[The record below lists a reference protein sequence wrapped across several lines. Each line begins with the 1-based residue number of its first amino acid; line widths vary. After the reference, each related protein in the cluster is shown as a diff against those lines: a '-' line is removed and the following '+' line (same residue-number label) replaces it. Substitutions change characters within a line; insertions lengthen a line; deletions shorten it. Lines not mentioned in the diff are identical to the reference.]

1 MNMMH
6 QAKFGV
12 RLLELVGVAVIL
24 FISLFPFYWMVS
36 SSLKPAKEIF
46 ASPPT
51 WIPSEITFENYRNLL
66 SSGPNFARY
75 FLNSAIIASGTVIL
89 TLIFAIAAAYAF
101 SRYRFRGNKPL
112 SLGFLAT
119 QFFPLTVVMIPLYM
133 TISRLGLYNSYLG
146 LIISYLVFA
155 LPLAVWLLIG
165 VFESIPKELEEAAI
179 VDGCTRAQALWKIT
193 LPLSSSGIAAVAI
206 YVFMLAWNEFI
217 LALVLTSEDS
227 MRTIQ
232 VGMASFFDQYGTRY
246 DLLMSAGTLTS
257 IPVVIL
263 FFFMQKQFVRGALA
277 GAVKG

>member
-1 MNMMH
+1 VIKERTIRPVIR
-6 QAKFGV
+6 A
-12 RLLELVGVAVIL
+12 LELLGVVVVLA
-24 FISLFPFYWMVS
+24 ISLFPFYWMVS

-51 WIPSEITFENYRNLL
+51 WFPTQVTLDNYRNLL
-66 SSGPNFARY
+66 SGGPNFPRY
-75 FLNSAIIASGTVIL
+75 FFNSLVIASGTVVL
-89 TLIFAIAAAYAF
+89 TLVFAIAAAYAF
-101 SRYRFRGNKPL
+101 SRYRFRGSKPL
-112 SLGFLAT
+112 SIGFLAT
-119 QFFPLTVVMIPLYM
+119 QFFPLSVVMIPLYM

-146 LIISYLVFA
+146 LIVSYLVFA

-179 VDGCTRAQALWKIT
+179 VDGCSRPQALFRIT

-206 YVFMLAWNEFI
+206 YVFMLAWNEFV

-232 VGMASFFDQYGTRY
+232 IGMASFFDQYGTRY

-263 FFFMQKQFVRGALA
+263 FFLMQKQFVRGVLA

>member
-1 MNMMH
+1 M
-6 QAKFGV
+6 AV
-12 RLLELVGVAVIL
+12 RLLDYLGIALIL
-24 FISLFPFYWMVS
+24 LFSLFPFYWMVT

-51 WIPSEITFENYRNLL
+51 WIPREWTLDNYAALL
-66 SSGPNFARY
+66 SSGPNFPRY
-75 FLNSAIIASGTVIL
+75 FLNSFIIAAGTVLL
-89 TLIFAIAAAYAF
+89 TLLFAISAAYAF
-101 SRYRFRGNKPL
+101 SRYRFRGNRPL
-112 SLGFLAT
+112 SLLFLAT
-119 QFFPLTVVMIPLYM
+119 QFFPLTVVMVPLYII
-133 TISRLGLYNSYLG
+133 ISSLGLFNSYLG

-165 VFESIPKELEEAAI
+165 VFESVPKELEEAAI
-179 VDGCTRAQALWKIT
+179 VDGCSRAKALWKVA

-206 YVFMLAWNEFI
+206 YVFMLAWNEFV
-217 LALVLTSEDS
+217 LALTLTSEDR

-263 FFFMQKQFVRGALA
+263 FFFMQKQFVRNALA